1 MVEKTKKDA
10 PAPKFDLSDAAA
22 LMAEK
27 YIAGLVYD
35 EPTDAWLRWTG
46 THWQDTGT
54 TKTELDRM
62 ATIAMRSLGLAIT
75 GASKL
80 DGTLRLA
87 KVKMKKDIA
96 ECAGLINFANGTLEV
111 ATGELR
117 AHSADDG
124 LRYCLFY
131 DYRPGPHP
139 VIDAYLEGSI
149 PDPLARECVRT
160 HIGLAL
166 LRDNALHYSLII
178 QGVPRSG
185 KSILLALIQTMCG
198 AATRDEAY
206 AFAGDSLFSKETEGK
221 RARFQW
227 NKGLV
232 VCLDEAG
239 TDALRDEDAFKSM
252 SAHSGVEARGINKDE
267 SNATTWKPKLVIATN
282 NTPRFKDASGA
293 MAERILPIKM
303 PRHLIEG
310 ERDAALL
317 GKMREE
323 AAAFVATCI
332 ASAQAALARGYY
344 RKSRGMSNMLA
355 TWASVGNGLRAFVK
369 EHCVLE
375 ANAKITIATL
385 FEAYKERCY
394 EADQKSLQRE
404 NMVAE
409 LRDGGMGIT
418 RKKMR
423 LNGAVVWGLKGIR
436 LLTDAE
442 RAAQDEDDDLD
453 LDDYRPA
460 DLTEA
465 EILIEAQSLVD
476 EGRLTEARRL
486 VLNGVHN
493 QVDRAYALEQLDT
506 ALRATLIE
514 PQTAIGI
521 ADRLRQASYHNN
533 GKEHAE

>member
-1 MVEKTKKDA
+1 MVKA
-10 PAPKFDLSDAAA
+10 QPPKFDLSDAAG

-27 YIAGLVYD
+27 FIAGLVYD
-35 EPTDAWLRWTG
+35 EPSDAWLRWTG

-62 ATIAMRSLGLAIT
+62 ATVAMRSLGLAIT

-87 KVKMKKDIA
+87 KVKMKQDII
-96 ECAGLINFANGTLEV
+96 ERKGLINFGNGTLDV
-111 ATGELR
+111 AAGELR
-117 AHSADDG
+117 EHRPEDG
-124 LRYCLFY
+124 MRYCLFY
-131 DYRPGPHP
+131 DYRPGAHP
-139 VIDAYLEGSI
+139 IIDSYLDGSI
-149 PDPLARECVRT
+149 PDPLARECVRS

-166 LRDNALHYSLII
+166 LRDNALHYALIV

-185 KSILLALIQTMCG
+185 KSILLALIKTICG

-206 AFAGDSLFSKETEGK
+206 SFAGDSLFSKETEGK

-267 SNATTWKPKLVIATN
+267 SDATTWKPKLVIATN

-293 MAERILPIKM
+293 MAERILPIIM
-303 PRHLIEG
+303 PRHRIEG

-323 AAAFVATCI
+323 APAFVATCI
-332 ASAQAALARGYY
+332 AAAQATLARGYY
-344 RKSRGMSNMLA
+344 RKSRGMSNVLA
-355 TWASVGNGLRAFVK
+355 NWASVGNGLRAFVK
-369 EHCVLE
+369 EHCILE
-375 ANAKITIATL
+375 ASAKITIAAL
-385 FEAYKERCY
+385 FNAYKERCS

-423 LNGAVVWGLKGIR
+423 FGGVVEWGLKGIR
-436 LLTDAE
+436 LITEAE
-442 RAAQDEDDDLD
+442 RGEQDEDDDLD
-453 LDDYRPA
+453 VEDYRPA

-465 EILIEAQSLVD
+465 EILIEAQALVD
-476 EGRLTEARRL
+476 TGKLTEARRL
-486 VLNGVHN
+486 VLSSVHN
-493 QVDRAYALEQLDT
+493 QVDRSYALEQLDT
-506 ALRATLIE
+506 AMRARLIE
-514 PQTAIGI
+514 PDAATGI
-521 ADRLRQASYHNN
+521 IDRLRQASYSSN
-533 GKEHAE
+533 GKEHHED